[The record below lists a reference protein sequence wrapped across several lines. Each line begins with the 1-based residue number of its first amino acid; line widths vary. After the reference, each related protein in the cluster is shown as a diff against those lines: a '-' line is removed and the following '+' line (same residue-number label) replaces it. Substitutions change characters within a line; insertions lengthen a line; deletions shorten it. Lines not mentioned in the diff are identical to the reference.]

1 MCKLR
6 QRWLIVSSDRSLSP
20 ATRRSL
26 VIWKDGVHDSVPTYL
41 PGQEGAWLFSGSK
54 VETTCFH
61 LALGIIPTQY
71 KLEEKRKASSSMK
84 LPAALLESSQLPFLC
99 AKENGCLS
107 ELKCSNDEEWKNPS
121 LQVDQQAGTKN
132 LSVCHTEDGWYL
144 FCLLLMPPPSLLF
157 PLSPFPSVCL
167 PISKVWCG

>member
-1 MCKLR
+1 MINSILGQKSEPRHQEIPCDLK
-6 QRWLIVSSDRSLSP
+6 
-20 ATRRSL
+20 RR
-26 VIWKDGVHDSVPTYL
+26 
-41 PGQEGAWLFSGSK
+41 GAWLSTHLPPG
-54 VETTCFH
+54 TRRC
-61 LALGIIPTQY
+61 LALLRQQSRNNLLPFGTGNY
-71 KLEEKRKASSSMK
+71 SHSNKLEEKRKASSSMK

-107 ELKCSNDEEWKNPS
+107 ELKCSNGEAWKNPS
-121 LQVDQQAGTKN
+121 MQVDQQAGTKN

-157 PLSPFPSVCL
+157 PLSPFPSACL